1 MSLEFVDTLDFSRVA
16 SVQGT
21 LNVALYPS
29 LSPFSC
35 PFLSVSPLTAT
46 SLDRSESC
54 PDWNMAFLFSKEHNK
69 NLGENG
75 NISMFIFKYL
85 FKDVKVPLLG
95 NVKVD
100 PCITWFAHKK
110 WLLLDIFREK

>member
-1 MSLEFVDTLDFSRVA
+1 MPFTVSLLLSLSLCLTLDR
-16 SVQGT
+16 
-21 LNVALYPS
+21 
-29 LSPFSC
+29 
-35 PFLSVSPLTAT
+35 

-95 NVKVD
+95 NIKVD
-100 PCITWFAHKK
+100 PCIPWFAHKK